1 MKQNLKT
8 GKKSKD
14 GITLIAL
21 VITIIILLILVGI
34 TIATLTG
41 ENKIMGKAQSAKI
54 QSEKASIKEQI
65 ELAVVTSRINDNLDA
80 SIDITILETELKKI
94 NGLNIESK
102 GEGDDLPWTV
112 TAKEFRFQIKEDGTI
127 EEVNGIS
134 LSATKLKIIT
144 GETETI
150 NATLTEGATGT
161 ITWES
166 SNDSLVTVNNGIVT
180 AVGNSG
186 TATIKAKCGSYEAT
200 CEVTIVQKVTRIT
213 LSASSTTVKEE
224 NTLQLTVE
232 TEPSSGEIE
241 KIEFSSSKE
250 SVATVSNSGVVTG
263 VAVGNTTI
271 TATGKSSGVT
281 GTINITVAEGVKAPT
296 SWVKTK
302 KTDSSWYSY
311 NGNTVNA
318 PKLVGQMTPIK
329 YNLEL
334 PSGANTTNKWANA
347 ITSDGS
353 MFVWIPRYAYK
364 ITYYTNSNYTTITTN
379 KTQYGKIDVAFVKY
393 ENGQNIFLNSTDSGT
408 ITTDPTAQGAGTT
421 NWLVHPAFVNNVNNG
436 GWDSELSGIWVGKFE
451 TTGSYSSS
459 TGTGTLSV
467 KPGMSALRSMTMNQ
481 QYKFAKSATFDESI
495 SAETLG
501 SHMAKNSEWGATVY
515 LAYSKYGMN
524 GYDVG
529 KNDSSSYYTGGTNT
543 QANIYSTN
551 YGQSTTNNPY
561 GVYDLRGGSWERTAS
576 YVNYGSNAAK
586 LSTNGGTASGDLYGS
601 GDEQSTSTKY
611 KTVYTASG
619 TSQENSYNLLG
630 TGNTIKKGDAVY
642 ETSTS
647 YTNHTSWNNGTG
659 NNTNSYF
666 TNTSY
671 PFFKRGGVYDN
682 SYTGEFCFG
691 NSDGD
696 SYSSH
701 SFRVVLCL

>member
-1 MKQNLKT
+1 MKLK
-8 GKKSKD
+8 GRIKSKN

-21 VITIIILLILVGI
+21 VITIIVLLILAGV

-41 ENKIMGKAQSAKI
+41 ENGILTQAQNAKI
-54 QSEKASIKEQI
+54 QNEKASIREQI
-65 ELAVVTSRINDNLDA
+65 ELAVVASRMNHNLDA
-80 SIDITILETELKKI
+80 SIDTTILETELNEI

-102 GEGDDLPWTV
+102 GQDDDLPWTV
-112 TAKEFRFQIKEDGTI
+112 TAKGFKFQIKEDGTI

-144 GETETI
+144 GESETI
-150 NATLTEGATGT
+150 SATLTEGLTGT

-166 SNDSLVTVNNGIVT
+166 SNDSIVTVNNGIVT

-186 TATIKAKCGSYEAT
+186 TVTITAKCGSYEAT
-200 CEVTIVQKVTRIT
+200 CEVTIVQKVTKIT
-213 LSASSTTVKEE
+213 LSSSSTTVKEG
-224 NTLQLTVE
+224 NTLQLTIE

-250 SVATVSNSGVVTG
+250 EVATVSNSGIVTG

-281 GTINITVAEGVKAPT
+281 GTINITVEERIKAPT
-296 SWVKTK
+296 SWVKTT
-302 KTDSSWYSY
+302 KTDSNWYSY
-311 NGNTVNA
+311 NGDTVNE

-329 YNLEL
+329 YNLAL
-334 PSGANTTNKWANA
+334 ASGANTTNKWANA
-347 ITSDGS
+347 ITADGS

-364 ITYYTNSNYTTITTN
+364 ITYYTDSNYTEAATT

-393 ENGQNIFLNSTDSGT
+393 ENGQNTFLNSTDSGT
-408 ITTDPTAQGAGTT
+408 ITTDPTAEGAGTT
-421 NWLVHPAFVNNVNNG
+421 NWLVHPAFVNHVNNG

-451 TTGSYSSS
+451 ATGSYSSS

-467 KPGMSALRSMTMNQ
+467 KPGTSALRSMTINE
-481 QYKFAKSATFDESI
+481 QYKFAKTATFGESV
-495 SAETLG
+495 SAENLG

-515 LAYSKYGMN
+515 LAYSKYGTN

-529 KNDSSSYYTGGTNT
+529 KNSSSSYYTGGTNT
-543 QANIYSTN
+543 QASIYSTN
-551 YGQSTTNNPY
+551 YSQSTTNNPY
-561 GVYDLRGGSWERTAS
+561 GVYDLRGGSNERVAS
-576 YVNYGSNAAK
+576 YVNYGSSASN
-586 LSTNGGTASGDLYGS
+586 LSTYGGTTSGDLYGS

-619 TSQENSYNLLG
+619 TSEQNSYNLLA
-630 TGNTIKKGDAVY
+630 TGDTIKKGDAVY

-647 YTNHTSWNNGTG
+647 YTGTTSWNNGTG
-659 NNTNSYF
+659 NSVRSYF
-666 TNTSY
+666 PSTSY
-671 PFFKRGGVYDN
+671 PFFGRGGYYGSSLAGVFFF
-682 SYTGEFCFG
+682 SYNNG
-691 NSDGD
+691 
-696 SYSSH
+696 YSSSYD
-701 SFRVVLCL
+701 SFRVALCP